1 MILDDNILAASFYSD
16 VQAIYNVAYDVQGR
30 PEYRGVAIRG
40 SADSD
45 ARWTVEKVTYNANG
59 LVTQARL
66 SPPNS
71 VWDDR
76 ASLTYA

>member
-1 MILDDNILAASFYSD
+1 MILDDDILVASFVSD
-16 VQAIYNVAYDVQGR
+16 VHAIFNVAYDVQGR

-40 SADSD
+40 SANSD
-45 ARWTVEKVTYNANG
+45 KRWLIEKVTYGANG
-59 LVTQARL
+59 VTQGRL

-71 VWDDR
+71 IWDDY

>member
-1 MILDDNILAASFYSD
+1 MILDDNILAAAFFSD
-16 VQAIYNVAYDVQGR
+16 VRAIYNVAYDSEGR

-45 ARWTVEKVTYNANG
+45 KRWTVEKVTYGANG
-59 LVTQARL
+59 VTGARL

-71 VWDDR
+71 IWDSR
-76 ASLTYA
+76 ASLVYA